1 MSMVMTVSLLY
12 LAYVAWKRDWKHHH
26 KEVYPSLRVD
36 SLKRVLMERCL
47 PENIKENIQY
57 KQTIEDV

>member
-1 MSMVMTVSLLY
+1 M
-12 LAYVAWKRDWKHHH
+12 K
-26 KEVYPSLRVD
+26 VD

-47 PENIKENIQY
+47 PENIKEKIRY